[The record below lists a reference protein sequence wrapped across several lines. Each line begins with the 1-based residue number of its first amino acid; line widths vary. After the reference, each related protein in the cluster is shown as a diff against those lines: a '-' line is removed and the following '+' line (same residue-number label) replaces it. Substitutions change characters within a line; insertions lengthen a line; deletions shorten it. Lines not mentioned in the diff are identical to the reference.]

1 MAINSNQDFD
11 FENRIVDTNSSLSDI
26 ETELSLRPKSLEEYV
41 GQEKVKENLRIFM
54 KAAQKRGECLDH
66 VLLHGPPGRLL
77 CR

>member
-54 KAAQKRGECLDH
+54 KAAQK
-66 VLLHGPPGRLL
+66 
-77 CR
+77 